1 MDKQPIYWEKTV
13 EYLFVI
19 KNYKKFQMIAPLD
32 GNHEK
37 QTADTV
43 AQTGEKFVLIEF
55 KRDDCSQDAEFEKFK
70 KMKNSNITNEEI
82 INRIEEIEGNT
93 CHFII
98 YANLNTNNELELV
111 YKSYVSYLKNNK
123 DQINTDDY
131 EKMIE
136 EGIRKKEF
144 IRYLKDFGA
153 LRIGNDDSSGN
164 SSDGNQKSKK
174 ISADF
179 SNVVILDNQGGCY
192 TFDDFHHCLLKNT
205 PDIASIPITSQATNY
220 RRKP

>member
-1 MDKQPIYWEKTV
+1 
-13 EYLFVI
+13 
-19 KNYKKFQMIAPLD
+19 
-32 GNHEK
+32 
-37 QTADTV
+37 
-43 AQTGEKFVLIEF
+43 
-55 KRDDCSQDAEFEKFK
+55 
-70 KMKNSNITNEEI
+70 MKNSNITNEEI